1 MPANYF
7 PVLIFALFV
16 LALPVA
22 ALLIFKFVRPPSP
35 SDAAE
40 PQLNESVI
48 CDEEGS
54 VHPPYAS
61 RFYFAAVVSVIFSV
75 ATVFLLPWAI
85 RYRAWLADH
94 SGGAALIAVSF
105 FLGILL
111 VGYIWLYKKG
121 ALEWT
126 R

>member
-16 LALPVA
+16 LAFPVA
-22 ALLIFKFVRPPSP
+22 ALLVFKFIRPES
-35 SDAAE
+35 SDDPAG
-40 PQLNESVI
+40 PQESVP
-48 CDEEGS
+48 DEEGK
-54 VHPPYAS
+54 VHPPPSS
-61 RFYFAAVVSVIFSV
+61 RFYFVAVVSVIFSV
-75 ATVFLLPWAI
+75 ATVFLLLWAI
-85 RYRAWLADH
+85 RYRAWVADH
-94 SGGAALIAVSF
+94 SGGVALVALSF
-105 FLGILL
+105 FLAILL

>member
-1 MPANYF
+1 MPANYL

-16 LALPVA
+16 LAAPVA
-22 ALLIFKFVRPPSP
+22 ALLVFRFIRPEPP
-35 SDAAE
+35 GELTE
-40 PQLNESVI
+40 PQESVLP
-48 CDEEGS
+48 DEEGN
-54 VHPPYAS
+54 VHPPLPS
-61 RFYFAAVVSVIFSV
+61 RFYFAAVVSMIFSV

-94 SGGAALIAVSF
+94 RGGAALIAVSF